1 MADYDRVYYDDE
13 TGASLSL
20 KMFEEATQ
28 ERDEPEHSLRTRSRS
43 RLRSHSNWDTM
54 GLHEQGRHRSI
65 WRTRFWHLL
74 QSYLLRNFGFFSEG
88 RWQARK
94 EVVTHFHSPIRRKV
108 ANTRWSIMP
117 IRNCHAQPC
126 DVHIAQFFDLYF
138 ERTMEKLDCNIG
150 VFNLCVYKHL
160 VEDISVLRHCDTY
173 SDRGIEGTVEQNI
186 HFLKAHCNIGSET
199 TTPWMMWSTISES
212 CATGLCRRLGKRQN
226 VLKSKLS
233 QVTQKC
239 QSKNAG
245 LQSNEKSAHT
255 TRAAKKTVYAQSS
268 FITICTCQL
277 IELNCNLPVENVEAL
292 KRCTSFL
299 LKCRRC
305 FQSFET
311 RSIVPMQITCFSDSN
326 FARCYFFSKHLVGNY
341 LCRRRWNPWW
351 RIDQMPEPPIPEG
364 SRRCWIS
371 LKDDFGKFIRNSE
384 FISFDMWFL
393 SLDKVD
399 SVSWSS
405 SQADGSKSVCLLR
418 LSLVSRKNGR

>member
-1 MADYDRVYYDDE
+1 MLNRAMC
-13 TGASLSL
+13 T
-20 KMFEEATQ
+20 
-28 ERDEPEHSLRTRSRS
+28 
-43 RLRSHSNWDTM
+43 
-54 GLHEQGRHRSI
+54 
-65 WRTRFWHLL
+65 
-74 QSYLLRNFGFFSEG
+74 
-88 RWQARK
+88 
-94 EVVTHFHSPIRRKV
+94 
-108 ANTRWSIMP
+108 
-117 IRNCHAQPC
+117 AQC
-126 DVHIAQFFDLYF
+126 FDLYF
-138 ERTMEKLDCNIG
+138 EWTMEKLDCNIG
-150 VFNLCVYKHL
+150 VLNLCVCINILLRTSVYS
-160 VEDISVLRHCDTY
+160 DIATILRHLRHVFRSRNWRNSWAKHT
-173 SDRGIEGTVEQNI
+173 
-186 HFLKAHCNIGSET
+186 FFKAHCNIGSET

-239 QSKNAG
+239 QSKKAG

-255 TRAAKKTVYAQSS
+255 TRASKKTVYAQSS

-277 IELNCNLPVENVEAL
+277 IELNCNLPVKNVEAL

-311 RSIVPMQITCFSDSN
+311 RSIVPMLITCFSDSN
-326 FARCYFFSKHLVGNY
+326 FARCYFFSKDLVGNY

-364 SRRCWIS
+364 SRRCCKS
-371 LKDDFGKFIRNSE
+371 FKDDFGKFIRNSE
-384 FISFDMWFL
+384 FISFDMWFF